1 MFGCVQEERKAR
13 KMEKIEKD
21 KADGT
26 FVAVF
31 KVNDL
36 SSKKNRY
43 KVDIHASQCHPHPL
57 FLGRFSPVLRRF
69 CAVLSRGFRL
79 PGAKT
84 ERTGERWRKMGE
96 IWGEKRRRNRGAE
109 SVCWVQGGY
118 PRLAVPPH
126 RRGRALR
133 TLLPGA
139 PRTLFVCCGCVF
151 RTAQGWFWVVG

>member
-43 KVDIHASQCHPHPL
+43 KVDIHASQCHPL

-69 CAVLSRGFRL
+69 SAVVSRFPASWRQD
-79 PGAKT
+79 
-84 ERTGERWRKMGE
+84 GENRRKM
-96 IWGEKRRRNRGAE
+96 A
-109 SVCWVQGGY
+109 
-118 PRLAVPPH
+118 
-126 RRGRALR
+126 
-133 TLLPGA
+133 
-139 PRTLFVCCGCVF
+139 
-151 RTAQGWFWVVG
+151 

>member
-1 MFGCVQEERKAR
+1 
-13 KMEKIEKD
+13 MEKIEKD

-43 KVDIHASQCHPHPL
+43 KVDIHASPRSTTRC
-57 FLGRFSPVLRRF
+57 FSAVSRPF
-69 CAVLSRGFRL
+69 CAAFPPFFLAFRL

-96 IWGEKRRRNRGAE
+96 IWGRNGAE
-109 SVCWVQGGY
+109 TAVLRVASVG
-118 PRLAVPPH
+118 
-126 RRGRALR
+126 
-133 TLLPGA
+133 
-139 PRTLFVCCGCVF
+139 
-151 RTAQGWFWVVG
+151 